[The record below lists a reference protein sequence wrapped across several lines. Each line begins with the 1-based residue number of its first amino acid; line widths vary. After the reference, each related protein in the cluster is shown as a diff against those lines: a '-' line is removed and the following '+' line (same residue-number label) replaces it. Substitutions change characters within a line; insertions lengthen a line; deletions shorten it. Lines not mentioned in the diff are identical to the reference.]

1 MKIVSDKVYVIGVG
15 MIKFGKNFDK
25 TMKSMT
31 GESLE
36 LAIKDCDLK
45 KKGIEAAWFSNSGWG
60 MSEMQHCIRGQVA
73 LSVNGVD
80 KIPITNVE
88 NACASGSTAFQG
100 AWTAVKADLYDC
112 TLAIGSEKMYFQRPS
127 SRKSSSGRR
136 SSGGGSMAGFIAGTD
151 VERTRKMIAQLKQQI
166 QEGNQKAAKEKNGD
180 QKQGKKE
187 HSMFMDF
194 YAMGSRNH
202 MKKYGTTQ
210 RQLAV
215 IAAKN
220 HNNSTMNPLA
230 QYTFPQTVEQVMNDY
245 VVAFPLT
252 RAMCAPIGDGSAA
265 AILCSEKF
273 LDAHPALKARAI
285 LVRASILRSGSW
297 KSDNICKRASIAAFE
312 MSNLGPEDINVA
324 EVHDATAFGELH
336 IMEQIGF
343 CPVGEGGPF
352 VESGATELDGKIPIN
367 PSGGLLARG
376 HPIGAS
382 GLAQMY
388 ELVTQLRGEAGKRQV
403 KDPKLALAENGGG
416 TIGSEEAAL
425 CIHILEKD

>member
-1 MKIVSDKVYVIGVG
+1 
-15 MIKFGKNFDK
+15 
-25 TMKSMT
+25 
-31 GESLE
+31 
-36 LAIKDCDLK
+36 
-45 KKGIEAAWFSNSGWG
+45 
-60 MSEMQHCIRGQVA
+60 
-73 LSVNGVD
+73 
-80 KIPITNVE
+80 
-88 NACASGSTAFQG
+88 
-100 AWTAVKADLYDC
+100 
-112 TLAIGSEKMYFQRPS
+112 
-127 SRKSSSGRR
+127 
-136 SSGGGSMAGFIAGTD
+136 
-151 VERTRKMIAQLKQQI
+151 
-166 QEGNQKAAKEKNGD
+166 
-180 QKQGKKE
+180 
-187 HSMFMDF
+187 MFMDF
-194 YAMGSRNH
+194 YAMASRNH
-202 MKKYGTTQ
+202 MQKYGTTQ
-210 RQLAV
+210 RQIAL

-230 QYTFPQTVEQVMNDY
+230 QYTFPQTLEQVMNDY

-273 LDAHPALKARAI
+273 LNANPNLKDRAV
-285 LVRASILRSGSW
+285 LVRASILKSGSW
-297 KSDNICKRASIAAFE
+297 RSNTICKRATAAAFE
-312 MSNLGPEDINVA
+312 ISSLKPEDINVA

-403 KDPKLALAENGGG
+403 NDPKLALAENGGG
-416 TIGSEEAAL
+416 NIGSGEAAL
-425 CIHILEKD
+425 CIHILEKI